1 MRLITEENIEAVL
14 KAMELSDMAYRL
26 YEEIEEAEEITA
38 IAEARVDKAITEA
51 TNGEVDA
58 CLAKDI
64 IRHPREWND
73 DWSSAVALAWK
84 RYQIKRTLENL

>member
-1 MRLITEENIEAVL
+1 MRLITKADIEAVL
-14 KAMELSDMAYRL
+14 KTMEYSDTAYKL
-26 YEEIEEAEEITA
+26 NDGSEEAEETIA
-38 IAEARVDKAITEA
+38 VAEAQVERVIIEA

-73 DWSSAVALAWK
+73 DWSSAEALAWK